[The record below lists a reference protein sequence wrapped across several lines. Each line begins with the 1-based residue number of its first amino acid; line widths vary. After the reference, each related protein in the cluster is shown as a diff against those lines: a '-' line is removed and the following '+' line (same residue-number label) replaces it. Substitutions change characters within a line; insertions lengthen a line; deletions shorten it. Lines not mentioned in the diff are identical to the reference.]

1 MKLYLSGGG
10 SGKQNHFAY
19 INFFRIIDKSKPI
32 LYIPLAMEST
42 MYKSCYNWFK
52 NEINSYNFDKFEMVK
67 SSLELSKLDLNNYS
81 ALFIGGGNTYKL
93 LSELKENDNINKIK
107 KYLLNGGIVYGG
119 SAGAIIFGKDIDGCK
134 LMDEKNDVN
143 TEGLNF
149 INNYSLLCHFN
160 NNNLKLNKK
169 YLTTYSIKNKLLFL
183 PEEDVL
189 VINDNSIKIIGSHKY
204 AIFDNQKMAIHS
216 PSNFKKDIK
225 SDE

>member
-169 YLTTYSIKNKLLFL
+169 YLTTYSKKNKLLFL

>member
-81 ALFIGGGNTYKL
+81 ALFIGGGNTYRL

-169 YLTTYSIKNKLLFL
+169 YLTTYSKKNKLLFL

-189 VINDNSIKIIGSHKY
+189 VISDNSIKIIGCHKY
-204 AIFDNQKMAIHS
+204 AIFDNQKMEIHS

>member
-32 LYIPLAMEST
+32 LYIPLAMESP

-67 SSLELSKLDLNNYS
+67 SSLELSKLDLSNYC
-81 ALFIGGGNTYKL
+81 ALFIGGGNTYRL
-93 LSELKENDNINKIK
+93 LSELNKNDNINKIK

-143 TEGLNF
+143 TDGLNF

-169 YLTTYSIKNKLLFL
+169 YLTTYSKKNKLLFL
-183 PEEDVL
+183 PEQDVL
-189 VINDNSIKIIGSHKY
+189 VISDNSIKIIGNHKY
-204 AIFDNQKMAIHS
+204 AIFDSQKMVIHS

>member
-52 NEINSYNFDKFEMVK
+52 NEINSYNFNKFEMVK

-216 PSNFKKDIK
+216 PLNFKKDIK

>member
-93 LSELKENDNINKIK
+93 LSELKENNNINKIK

-216 PSNFKKDIK
+216 PSNFKKDIYK
-225 SDE
+225 

>member
-19 INFFRIIDKSKPI
+19 INFFRIIDKSKPL

-42 MYKSCYNWFK
+42 MHKSCYNWFK
-52 NEINSYNFDKFEMVK
+52 NEINNYNFDKFEMVK
-67 SSLELSKLDLNNYS
+67 SSSELSKLDLNNYS

-169 YLTTYSIKNKLLFL
+169 YLTTYSKKNKLLFL

-189 VINDNSIKIIGSHKY
+189 VISDKSIKIIGSHKY

-216 PSNFKKDIK
+216 PSNFKRDIK

>member
-19 INFFRIIDKSKPI
+19 VNFFRIIDKSKPI
-32 LYIPLAMEST
+32 LYIPLAMESI

-81 ALFIGGGNTYKL
+81 ALFIGGGNTYRL
-93 LSELKENDNINKIK
+93 LSELNKNDNISKIK

-169 YLTTYSIKNKLLFL
+169 YLTTYSKKNKLLFL

-189 VINDNSIKIIGSHKY
+189 VISDNSIKIIGNHKY
-204 AIFDNQKMAIHS
+204 AIFDNQKMSIHS
-216 PSNFKKDIK
+216 PSNFKKDIN
-225 SDE
+225 SHE

>member
-52 NEINSYNFDKFEMVK
+52 NEINSYNFDKFEMAK

-93 LSELKENDNINKIK
+93 LSELKENNNINKIK

-169 YLTTYSIKNKLLFL
+169 YLTTYSKKNKLLFL

-189 VINDNSIKIIGSHKY
+189 VISDNSIKIIGSHKY
-204 AIFDNQKMAIHS
+204 VIFDNQKMAIHS
-216 PSNFKKDIK
+216 PSNFKKDINAR
-225 SDE
+225 

>member
-52 NEINSYNFDKFEMVK
+52 NEINSYNFNKFEMVK

-93 LSELKENDNINKIK
+93 LSELKEDDNINKIK

>member
-52 NEINSYNFDKFEMVK
+52 DEIKSYNFDKFEMVK

-81 ALFIGGGNTYKL
+81 ALFIGGGNTYRL
-93 LSELKENDNINKIK
+93 LMELNKNDNISKIK
-107 KYLLNGGIVYGG
+107 KYLINGGIVYGG

-169 YLTTYSIKNKLLFL
+169 YLTTYSKKNKLLFL

-189 VINDNSIKIIGSHKY
+189 VISDNSIKIIGNHKY
-204 AIFDNQKMAIHS
+204 AIFNNQKIAIHS

>member
-169 YLTTYSIKNKLLFL
+169 YLTTYSKKNKLLFL

-225 SDE
+225 SNE

>member
-32 LYIPLAMEST
+32 LYIPLAMESNL
-42 MYKSCYNWFK
+42 YIGCYNWFK
-52 NEINSYNFDKFEMVK
+52 NEINNYNFDKFEMVK

-81 ALFIGGGNTYKL
+81 ALFIGGGNTYRL
-93 LSELKENDNINKIK
+93 LSELKKNDNINKIK
-107 KYLLNGGIVYGG
+107 KYLSDGGIVYGG

-143 TEGLNF
+143 TEGFNLV
-149 INNYSLLCHFN
+149 NNYSLVCHFN
-160 NNNLKLNKK
+160 NKNLKFNKN
-169 YLTTYSIKNKLLFL
+169 YLTIYSKKNKLIFL
-183 PEEDVL
+183 PEEDVI
-189 VINDNSIKIIGSHKY
+189 VISDNSIKIIGNYKY
-204 AIFDNQKMAIHS
+204 AIFNNQKMEIHT

-225 SDE
+225 YEE

>member
-81 ALFIGGGNTYKL
+81 ALFIGGGNTYRL
-93 LSELKENDNINKIK
+93 LSELNKNDNIFKIK

-143 TEGLNF
+143 TAGLNF

-160 NNNLKLNKK
+160 NNNLKLNKN
-169 YLTTYSIKNKLLFL
+169 YLTTYSKKNKLLFL

-189 VINDNSIKIIGSHKY
+189 VISDNSIKIIGNHKY

>member
-93 LSELKENDNINKIK
+93 LSELKENDNIYKIK
-107 KYLLNGGIVYGG
+107 KYLLDGGIVYGG

-189 VINDNSIKIIGSHKY
+189 VISDNSIKIIGSHKY
-204 AIFDNQKMAIHS
+204 VIFDNQKMAIHS

>member
-52 NEINSYNFDKFEMVK
+52 DEIKRYNFDKFEMVK

-81 ALFIGGGNTYKL
+81 ALFIGGGNTYRL
-93 LSELKENDNINKIK
+93 LMELKKNDNISKIK
-107 KYLLNGGIVYGG
+107 KYLINGGIVYGG

-169 YLTTYSIKNKLLFL
+169 YLTTYSKKNKLLFL

-189 VINDNSIKIIGSHKY
+189 VISDDSIKIIGNHKY
-204 AIFDNQKMAIHS
+204 AIFNNQKMAIHS

>member
-52 NEINSYNFDKFEMVK
+52 NEINSYNFDKFEMAK

-107 KYLLNGGIVYGG
+107 KYLLDGGIVYGG

-189 VINDNSIKIIGSHKY
+189 VISDNSIKIIGSHKY
-204 AIFDNQKMAIHS
+204 VIFDNQKMAIHS

>member
-10 SGKQNHFAY
+10 SGRQNHFAY

-32 LYIPLAMEST
+32 LYIPLAMDST

-81 ALFIGGGNTYKL
+81 ALFIGGGNTYRL
-93 LSELKENDNINKIK
+93 LSELNKNDNINKIK
-107 KYLLNGGIVYGG
+107 NYLLNGGIVYGG

-134 LMDEKNDVN
+134 LMDEENDVN
-143 TEGLNF
+143 TEGFNF

-160 NNNLKLNKK
+160 NNNLKINKK
-169 YLTTYSIKNKLLFL
+169 YLTTYSKKNKILFL

-189 VINDNSIKIIGSHKY
+189 VISDNSIKIIGNHKY
-204 AIFDNQKMAIHS
+204 AIFNNQKMAIHS

>member
-32 LYIPLAMEST
+32 LYIPLAMGNT
-42 MYKSCYNWFK
+42 MYKSCYSWFK
-52 NEINSYNFDKFEMVK
+52 NEINSYNFDKFEMAK

-107 KYLLNGGIVYGG
+107 KYLLDGGIVYGG

-189 VINDNSIKIIGSHKY
+189 VISDNSIKIIGSHKY
-204 AIFDNQKMAIHS
+204 VIFDNQKMAIHS

>member
-52 NEINSYNFDKFEMVK
+52 NEINSYNFDKFEMVE

-81 ALFIGGGNTYKL
+81 ALFIGGGNTYRL
-93 LSELKENDNINKIK
+93 LSELNKNDNISKIK
-107 KYLLNGGIVYGG
+107 KYLINGGIVYGG

-169 YLTTYSIKNKLLFL
+169 YLTTYSKKNKLLFL

-189 VINDNSIKIIGSHKY
+189 VISDNSIKIIGNHKY
-204 AIFDNQKMAIHS
+204 AIFNNQKIAIHS

>member
-93 LSELKENDNINKIK
+93 LSELKENDIINKIK

-134 LMDEKNDVN
+134 LMDEKNDVS

-189 VINDNSIKIIGSHKY
+189 VISDNSIKIIGSHKY
-204 AIFDNQKMAIHS
+204 VIFDNQKMAIHS

>member
-81 ALFIGGGNTYKL
+81 ALFIGGGNTYRL

-169 YLTTYSIKNKLLFL
+169 YLTTYSKKNKLLFL

-189 VINDNSIKIIGSHKY
+189 VISDNSIKIIGNHKY
-204 AIFDNQKMAIHS
+204 AIFNNQKIAIHS

>member
-52 NEINSYNFDKFEMVK
+52 NEINSYNFDKFEMAK

-107 KYLLNGGIVYGG
+107 KYLLDGGIVYGG

-189 VINDNSIKIIGSHKY
+189 VISDNSIKIIGSHKY
-204 AIFDNQKMAIHS
+204 AIFDNQKMEIHS

>member
-107 KYLLNGGIVYGG
+107 KYLLDGGIVYGG

-169 YLTTYSIKNKLLFL
+169 YLTTYSKKNKLLFL

-225 SDE
+225 SNE

>member
-1 MKLYLSGGG
+1 MRLYLSGGG
-10 SGKQNHFAY
+10 SGRQNHFAY

-81 ALFIGGGNTYKL
+81 ALFIGGGNTYRL

-134 LMDEKNDVN
+134 LMDNKNDVD
-143 TEGLNF
+143 TIGLNLVKDF
-149 INNYSLLCHFN
+149 SLLCH
-160 NNNLKLNKK
+160 LNKTNFKRNKEYLIK
-169 YLTTYSIKNKLLFL
+169 YSKNNKLIFL
-183 PEEDVL
+183 PEDDVL
-189 VINDNSIKIIGSHKY
+189 VITNNSIKIIGNNKY
-204 AIFDNQKMAIHS
+204 VLFNNGNFLVHNA
-216 PSNFKKDIK
+216 SNLKKDICI
-225 SDE
+225 

>member
-52 NEINSYNFDKFEMVK
+52 NEINSYNFNKFEMVK

>member
-19 INFFRIIDKSKPI
+19 VNFFRIIDKSKPI
-32 LYIPLAMEST
+32 LYIPLAMESI

-52 NEINSYNFDKFEMVK
+52 NEIYSYNFDKFEMVK

-81 ALFIGGGNTYKL
+81 ALFIGGGNTYRL
-93 LSELKENDNINKIK
+93 LSELNKNDNIGKIK
-107 KYLLNGGIVYGG
+107 KYLLNGGIAYGG

-169 YLTTYSIKNKLLFL
+169 YLTTYSKKNKLLFL

-189 VINDNSIKIIGSHKY
+189 VISDNTIKIIGNHKY
-204 AIFDNQKMAIHS
+204 AVFDNQKMAIHS

>member
-19 INFFRIIDKSKPI
+19 INFFRIIDKSKQI

-52 NEINSYNFDKFEMVK
+52 NEINSYNFNKFEMVK

>member
-19 INFFRIIDKSKPI
+19 VNFFRIIDKSKPI

-52 NEINSYNFDKFEMVK
+52 NEIKSYNFDKFEMVK

-81 ALFIGGGNTYKL
+81 ALFIGGGNTYRL
-93 LSELKENDNINKIK
+93 LSELNKNDNIFKIK

-143 TEGLNF
+143 TAGLNF

-160 NNNLKLNKK
+160 NNNLKLNKN
-169 YLTTYSIKNKLLFL
+169 YLTTYSKKNKLLFL

-189 VINDNSIKIIGSHKY
+189 VISDNSIKIIGNHKY

>member
-169 YLTTYSIKNKLLFL
+169 YLTTYSKKNKLLFL

-189 VINDNSIKIIGSHKY
+189 VISDNSIKIIGSHKY
-204 AIFDNQKMAIHS
+204 VIFDNQKMAIHS
-216 PSNFKKDIK
+216 PSNFKKDINAR
-225 SDE
+225 

>member
-19 INFFRIIDKSKPI
+19 VNFFRIIDKSKPI
-32 LYIPLAMEST
+32 LYIPLAMESI

-81 ALFIGGGNTYKL
+81 ALFIGGGNTYRL
-93 LSELKENDNINKIK
+93 LSELNKNDNISKIK

-160 NNNLKLNKK
+160 NSNLKLNKK
-169 YLTTYSIKNKLLFL
+169 YLTTYSKKNKLLFL

-189 VINDNSIKIIGSHKY
+189 VISDNSIKIIGNHKY
-204 AIFDNQKMAIHS
+204 AIFDNQKMSIHS
-216 PSNFKKDIK
+216 PSNFKKDIN
-225 SDE
+225 SHE

>member
-19 INFFRIIDKSKPI
+19 VNFFRIIDKSKPI

-134 LMDEKNDVN
+134 LMDEKNDVS

-169 YLTTYSIKNKLLFL
+169 YLTTYSKKNKLLFL

-189 VINDNSIKIIGSHKY
+189 VISDNTIKIIGNHKY

>member
-19 INFFRIIDKSKPI
+19 VNFFRIIDKSKPI
-32 LYIPLAMEST
+32 LYIPLAMESI

-81 ALFIGGGNTYKL
+81 ALFIGGGNTYRL
-93 LSELKENDNINKIK
+93 LSELNKNDNISKIK

-169 YLTTYSIKNKLLFL
+169 YLTTYSKKNKLLFL

-189 VINDNSIKIIGSHKY
+189 VISDNTIKIIGNHKY
-204 AIFDNQKMAIHS
+204 AVFDNQKMAIHS

>member
-52 NEINSYNFDKFEMVK
+52 NEINSYNFNKFEMVK

-134 LMDEKNDVN
+134 LMDEKNILTHNREILDYN
-143 TEGLNF
+143 TKTELSD
-149 INNYSLLCHFN
+149 I
-160 NNNLKLNKK
+160 
-169 YLTTYSIKNKLLFL
+169 YL
-183 PEEDVL
+183 
-189 VINDNSIKIIGSHKY
+189 
-204 AIFDNQKMAIHS
+204 
-216 PSNFKKDIK
+216 
-225 SDE
+225 